1 MSVIITILHVIVCF
15 VLILVILLQA
25 GRGQGL
31 TGAAFG
37 SGNVQSLFG
46 TKASSFLTKATTVSA
61 ICFMLTC
68 ITLDVIEVQKS
79 RSLFDSRK
87 PAAPLDI
94 DQIKKALEKVK
105 SEGNAPAEADAA
117 AAAAAAAV
125 QKAVSDAAVPEAL
138 QAEGSDAVSTLQDAA
153 AAVPAPTTPEP
164 AKT

>member
-117 AAAAAAAV
+117 AAAAAAV

>member
-117 AAAAAAAV
+117 AAAAAV